1 MMRILKLYQT
11 LFSAIFA
18 ALRAPQV
25 KALILFCLLISGLQ
39 AIVFAVIEGWPL
51 LDGFY
56 FAVVTMATVGYG
68 DLTPQTA
75 LGKLA
80 AVAFM
85 FVGIGIFVL
94 TFSALAQE
102 FLREV
107 ARTSRSKPENEG
119 QPSDNPLPH
128 VEIQEVRSASVPA
141 RETGGEP

>member
-1 MMRILKLYQT
+1 VRFLKLYQT

-18 ALRAPQV
+18 ALQAPQV
-25 KALILFCLLISGLQ
+25 RALMLFCLLISGLQ
-39 AIVFAVIEGWPL
+39 AVIFAVIEGWPL

-68 DLTPQTA
+68 DIAPQTV

-107 ARTSRSKPENEG
+107 SNKTGAKPENDG
-119 QPSDNPLPH
+119 RPSGTDLPD
-128 VEIQEVRSASVPA
+128 P
-141 RETGGEP
+141 

>member
-1 MMRILKLYQT
+1 MRLLKLYQA

-25 KALILFCLLISGLQ
+25 KALMVFCLLISGLQ
-39 AIVFAVIEGWPL
+39 AIVFSVVEGWSL
-51 LDGFY
+51 LDGLY

-68 DLTPQTA
+68 DLAPQTGF
-75 LGKLA
+75 GKLA

-107 ARTSRSKPENEG
+107 ARASTPKPE
-119 QPSDNPLPH
+119 SDLRA
-128 VEIQEVRSASVPA
+128 EVASAPGTEVHTDRLEAADASGCENSP
-141 RETGGEP
+141 